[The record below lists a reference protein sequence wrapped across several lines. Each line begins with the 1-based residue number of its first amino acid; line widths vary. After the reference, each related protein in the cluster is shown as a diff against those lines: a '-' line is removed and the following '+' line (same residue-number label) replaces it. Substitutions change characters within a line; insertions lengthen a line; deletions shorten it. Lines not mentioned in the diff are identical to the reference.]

1 MSRIEF
7 MSELRALLS
16 DLSVEE
22 RDEALQYYNDYFDDA
37 GTENEASIIKELVS
51 PAKLAATIKAGL
63 NGRDEEESE
72 YSETGYTD
80 TRFDTKDTPAR
91 KGGHAEGY
99 RYNNKDKETGG
110 YNYSGNSESE
120 GYGYGGQTGRTN
132 DYDYGGHYEKPR
144 DSKALKIVLI
154 ILIILIG
161 APVVIPLAFGLL
173 AAGIGILVSI
183 AAVFIALLVAGG
195 ALVVSGIIMFVIGI
209 ANVAHSVPVALGVMG
224 AGLLFSAVGAMLA
237 VFMGWLFVKLVPPM
251 FRWFVELCR
260 RPFQKRK
267 VNE

>member
-63 NGRDEEESE
+63 SGRDEEESE

-91 KGGHAEGY
+91 KGEKSEGY
-99 RYNNKDKETGG
+99 RY
-110 YNYSGNSESE
+110 S
-120 GYGYGGQTGRTN
+120 GQTNG
-132 DYDYGGHYEKPR
+132 YDYGEQSDKPR

-154 ILIILIG
+154 ILIVLIG
-161 APVVIPLAFGLL
+161 APVVIPLAFSFLAVVIGL
-173 AAGIGILVSI
+173 LVSI
-183 AAVFIALLVAGG
+183 AAVFIALLISGVALVAG
-195 ALVVSGIIMFVIGI
+195 GIIMFVVGI
-209 ANVAHSVPVALGVMG
+209 PNVVHSVPIALGVMG
-224 AGLLFSAVGAMLA
+224 GGLVMAAVGAMMA

-260 RPFQKRK
+260 RPFQRRRVDK
-267 VNE
+267 

>member
-63 NGRDEEESE
+63 SGRDEEESE

-80 TRFDTKDTPAR
+80 TRFDTKEAPAR
-91 KGGHAEGY
+91 KGEKAEGY
-99 RYNNKDKETGG
+99 RYN
-110 YNYSGNSESE
+110 S
-120 GYGYGGQTGRTN
+120 QTSQANG
-132 DYDYGGHYEKPR
+132 YDYERQYEKPR

-161 APVVIPLAFGLL
+161 APVVIPLAGSILV
-173 AAGIGILVSI
+173 AGIAVIVSI
-183 AAVFIALLVAGG
+183 ATLFISLFITGGILAVC
-195 ALVVSGIIMFVIGI
+195 GIIVSIIGLVNI
-209 ANVAHSVPVALGVMG
+209 VHSVPVALGVIG
-224 AGLLFSAVGAMLA
+224 GGLVLASAGAMIA

>member
-63 NGRDEEESE
+63 SGRDEEESE

-80 TRFDTKDTPAR
+80 TRFDTKDTPAK
-91 KGGHAEGY
+91 KGEREGGY
-99 RYNNKDKETGG
+99 RYR
-110 YNYSGNSESE
+110 
-120 GYGYGGQTGRTN
+120 GQTDKAN
-132 DYDYGGHYEKPR
+132 DYDYGGPYEKPR

-154 ILIILIG
+154 ILIIVIG

-173 AAGIGILVSI
+173 VAGIGLLAAI
-183 AAVFIALLVAGG
+183 AAVFIALLVTG
-195 ALVVSGIIMFVIGI
+195 AALALSGIIMFIIGI
-209 ANVAHSVPVALGVMG
+209 INMVHSVPVALGVMG
-224 AGLLFSAVGAMLA
+224 AGLLLSAVGVMLA

>member
-16 DLSVEE
+16 ELSVEE

-37 GTENEASIIKELVS
+37 GTENEASIIKELGS
-51 PAKLAATIKAGL
+51 PKKVAATIKAGL
-63 NGRDEEESE
+63 SGRDEEESE

-80 TRFDTKDTPAR
+80 TRFDTKETPAR
-91 KGGHAEGY
+91 KGEKTEGY
-99 RYNNKDKETGG
+99 S
-110 YNYSGNSESE
+110 YSGNAE
-120 GYGYGGQTGRTN
+120 GSGPYHYDSRTE
-132 DYDYGGHYEKPR
+132 GPR

-161 APVVIPLAFGLL
+161 APIVIPLGIGLL
-173 AAGIGILVSI
+173 AAGIGLLCAVAATFI
-183 AAVFIALLVAGG
+183 AALVAGG
-195 ALVVSGIIMFVIGI
+195 AMAVSGIIMFFIGL
-209 ANVAHSVPVALGVMG
+209 ANIVHSVPVALGVMG
-224 AGLLFSAVGAMLA
+224 GGLILTAIGAMLA
-237 VFMGWLFVKLVPPM
+237 VFMGWLFIKIVPPV

>member
-63 NGRDEEESE
+63 NGRDEEETE

-91 KGGHAEGY
+91 KGENSEGY
-99 RYNNKDKETGG
+99 RYT
-110 YNYSGNSESE
+110 
-120 GYGYGGQTGRTN
+120 GQTN
-132 DYDYGGHYEKPR
+132 SYDYGEQSGKSG

-154 ILIILIG
+154 ILIVLIG
-161 APVVIPLAFGLL
+161 APVAIPLAFALLSVVIGL
-173 AAGIGILVSI
+173 LVSI
-183 AAVFIALLVAGG
+183 AGIFIALLVSGL
-195 ALVVSGIIMFVIGI
+195 ALVVGGIIMFVVGI
-209 ANVAHSVPVALGVMG
+209 SNVVHSIPIALGVMG
-224 AGLLFSAVGAMLA
+224 GGLVMAAVGAMMA
-237 VFMGWLFVKLVPPM
+237 VFMGWLFVKIVPPM

-260 RPFQKRK
+260 RPFQKRRVDK
-267 VNE
+267 